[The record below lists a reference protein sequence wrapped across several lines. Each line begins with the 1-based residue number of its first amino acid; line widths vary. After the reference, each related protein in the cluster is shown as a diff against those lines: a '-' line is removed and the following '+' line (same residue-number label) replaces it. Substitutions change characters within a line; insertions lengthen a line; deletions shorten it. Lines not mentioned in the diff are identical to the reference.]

1 MIETCLAN
9 ARIVLPG
16 ETLVGGVTL
25 CTGLITGITTGTAVP
40 PGAIDFDGDL
50 LIPGLVELH
59 TDNLEHHIEPRPK
72 VDWPHRAANPAHDGE
87 LAACGITTV
96 FDALRLG
103 SASDPESSYGEY
115 ARKLAGDIQALR
127 QMKALR
133 INHLLHLRAEI

>member
-25 CTGLITGITTGTAVP
+25 CTGLITGITTGIPVP

-50 LIPGLVELH
+50 LIRGLVELH
-59 TDNLEHHIEPRPK
+59 TDNLERHIEPRPK
-72 VDWPHRAANPAHDGE
+72 VDWPHRAAILAHDGE

-127 QMKALR
+127 QMTALR